1 MEIRAVLFDLD
12 NTLFDHRTSA
22 RCGLRTFV
30 RDLGVELTP
39 ELSRSWLKIEHATY
53 DRFLSKELNFQEQR
67 RERLR
72 QFLPLIGHPEMFG
85 TTELDEM
92 FAIYLRSY
100 EESWTAFPDAVPTL
114 QMLKSI
120 GITLGII
127 TNGNHEQ
134 QAKKISRTGIAP
146 LLDLFFTSEQMG
158 HAKPTRAAFTLPCEK
173 TGFSPSQV
181 LYVGDN
187 FHVDIEGAR
196 AAGLQAIHLD
206 REGAGQPMTL
216 RNLTDLV
223 PLLELAATAPLKK
236 PSAGNSGEN

>member
-12 NTLFDHRTSA
+12 NTLFDHQTSA
-22 RCGLRTFV
+22 RSGLKTFV
-30 RDLGVELTP
+30 RSFGVELTP
-39 ELSRSWLKIEHATY
+39 ELSRLWLEIEHATY
-53 DRFLSKELNFQEQR
+53 DRYLSKELNFQEQR

-72 QFLPLIGHPEMFG
+72 QFLPVVGHSGRFE
-85 TTELDEM
+85 TLELDEM

-100 EESWTAFPDAVPTL
+100 ENSWTAFPDAVPTL
-114 QMLKSI
+114 QLLKSI
-120 GITLGII
+120 GKTVGII

-134 QAKKISRTGIAP
+134 QAKKISRIGISP

-158 HAKPTRAAFTLPCEK
+158 HAKPTRSAFILPCEK

-196 AAGLQAIHLD
+196 AAGLQAMHLD
-206 REGAGQPMTL
+206 REGAEQPMTL
-216 RNLTDLV
+216 RHLTDLV
-223 PLLELAATAPLKK
+223 PLL
-236 PSAGNSGEN
+236 